1 MTNSTTCVVA
11 PTPEFVKP
19 KIIILEGVDRSGKST
34 LQHAINKATCYKHIV
49 VDRGPIGFKTYCD
62 LFSRD
67 PQLWD
72 NYDDLEKHLA
82 KMEDVLVIYLDCDTK
97 VLIDRCIQ
105 TGHEILDYTLHKHF
119 YKFYFDKSPMKKIIV
134 DTTYIR
140 LLRKLPTILSR
151 RESFNEK
158 GCNLLRW
165 RSKK

>member
-134 DTTYIR
+134 DTTYKTPEEIAND
-140 LLRKLPTILSR
+140 LVKEGVL
-151 RESFNEK
+151 
-158 GCNLLRW
+158 
-165 RSKK
+165 